1 VDVELN
7 NSKMD
12 EEEEGGRKNGEG
24 RGRKNCCLGGGAI
37 IAFVLT
43 SQVASR
49 SKLVINTP

>member
-24 RGRKNCCLGGGAI
+24 RVMKKKI
-37 IAFVLT
+37 V
-43 SQVASR
+43 V
-49 SKLVINTP
+49 